1 MPSTKSRHHLLL
13 QTIITHA
20 TLAYSFHTSFLID
33 IMVHP
38 MKTEE
43 STPIAARMS
52 KADIMQ
58 FQQSKAWYEE
68 CKRNTIHC
76 TIEDID
82 FTEETKHE
90 IWLTFLYSPLKRYIV
105 EGKVVIRPDDEQRTE
120 ILLNNSQVN
129 YPDIADKEYCH
140 MLLELVNTAVFHLYI
155 SKDKTSGMEKEEY
168 SDNNGDSIKNVL
180 HNCVISGN
188 ENSLSVGGN
197 VSVGSAT
204 IGDVKADRGG
214 LM

>member
-1 MPSTKSRHHLLL
+1 MTSTTSQHHLLL
-13 QTIITHA
+13 HTIIVHA
-20 TLAYSFHTSFLID
+20 TLAYSFHTPFLID
-33 IMVHP
+33 FMVQP

-58 FQQSKAWYEE
+58 FQERKAWYEE
-68 CKRNTIHC
+68 CKKKFCC

-120 ILLNNSQVN
+120 ILLNNS
-129 YPDIADKEYCH
+129 
-140 MLLELVNTAVFHLYI
+140 
-155 SKDKTSGMEKEEY
+155 
-168 SDNNGDSIKNVL
+168 
-180 HNCVISGN
+180 
-188 ENSLSVGGN
+188 
-197 VSVGSAT
+197 
-204 IGDVKADRGG
+204 
-214 LM
+214 

>member
-1 MPSTKSRHHLLL
+1 
-13 QTIITHA
+13 
-20 TLAYSFHTSFLID
+20 
-33 IMVHP
+33 

-43 STPIAARMS
+43 STPIAARIS
-52 KADIMQ
+52 KTDIMQ
-58 FQQSKAWYEE
+58 FQERKAWYEE
-68 CKRNTIHC
+68 CKKNKIPC

-82 FTEETKHE
+82 FTEETKHD

-140 MLLELVNTAVFHLYI
+140 MLLELVKTAVFHLYI
-155 SKDKTSGMEKEEY
+155 SKDKTSGMENEDY

>member
-1 MPSTKSRHHLLL
+1 
-13 QTIITHA
+13 
-20 TLAYSFHTSFLID
+20 
-33 IMVHP
+33 
-38 MKTEE
+38 
-43 STPIAARMS
+43 
-52 KADIMQ
+52 MQ
-58 FQQSKAWYEE
+58 K
-68 CKRNTIHC
+68 NTIRC

-105 EGKVVIRPDDEQRTE
+105 KGKVVIRPDDEQHTE

-129 YPDIADKEYCH
+129 YTDIADKEYCH
-140 MLLELVNTAVFHLYI
+140 MLLELVKTAVFYLYI
-155 SKDKTSGMEKEEY
+155 SKDKTSGMENEEY

-204 IGDVKADRGG
+204 IGDVKADHGG

>member
-1 MPSTKSRHHLLL
+1 MQKK
-13 QTIITHA
+13 TI
-20 TLAYSFHTSFLID
+20 
-33 IMVHP
+33 
-38 MKTEE
+38 
-43 STPIAARMS
+43 
-52 KADIMQ
+52 
-58 FQQSKAWYEE
+58 
-68 CKRNTIHC
+68 CC

-140 MLLELVNTAVFHLYI
+140 MLLELVKTAVFHLYI
-155 SKDKTSGMEKEEY
+155 SKDKTSGMENEDY

-180 HNCVISGN
+180 HNCVINGN
-188 ENSLSVGGN
+188 ENSLSIGGN

>member
-1 MPSTKSRHHLLL
+1 
-13 QTIITHA
+13 
-20 TLAYSFHTSFLID
+20 
-33 IMVHP
+33 MVQP

-58 FQQSKAWYEE
+58 FQERKAWYEE
-68 CKRNTIHC
+68 CKQKKIRC
-76 TIEDID
+76 TIEDIG
-82 FTEETKHE
+82 FEEETKHE

-105 EGKVVIRPDDEQRTE
+105 DGKVVIRPDDEQRTE

-140 MLLELVNTAVFHLYI
+140 MLLELVKTAVFHLYI
-155 SKDKTSGMEKEEY
+155 SKDKTSGMENEEY

-188 ENSLSVGGN
+188 ENSVSVGGN

>member
-1 MPSTKSRHHLLL
+1 M
-13 QTIITHA
+13 Q
-20 TLAYSFHTSFLID
+20 
-33 IMVHP
+33 
-38 MKTEE
+38 TEE

-58 FQQSKAWYEE
+58 FQERKAWYEE
-68 CKRNTIHC
+68 CKRNTIPC

-140 MLLELVNTAVFHLYI
+140 MLLELVKTAVFHLYI
-155 SKDKTSGMEKEEY
+155 SKDKTYQIWRMRTT
-168 SDNNGDSIKNVL
+168 L
-180 HNCVISGN
+180 TTMVILSKMCFTIA
-188 ENSLSVGGN
+188 LSVATKIPSALGG
-197 VSVGSAT
+197 
-204 IGDVKADRGG
+204 
-214 LM
+214 M